1 MGCLLIIILL
11 FLTGLICSLFDV
23 DADITVYIFVF
34 LLIGFGGIIVYI
46 SNKLERE
53 DKLKEEE
60 EQRKAKEQKALAEN
74 EYNAKIDA
82 ISNKYGKPDKIIR
95 LKGYR
100 YIVICAQQQV
110 VCVNSTEGVLFK
122 DILSSKIIDN
132 YQIKHG
138 KISGDA
144 KTTTSTAS
152 LIGRSAAGAL
162 VGGGVGAAIGAS
174 SASKNTTVNYT
185 QSNDQLVH
193 DYVLIITLNRF
204 DSPIIKLN
212 IGNDWEKASEIE
224 HIFALINRQN
234 NPIENE

>member
-34 LLIGFGGIIVYI
+34 LFIGLGGILVYI
-46 SNKLERE
+46 SNKLERK

-82 ISNKYGKPDKIIR
+82 ISNKYGKPDKIIM

>member
-1 MGCLLIIILL
+1 MWWDILEIISIIIIL
-11 FLTGLICSLFDV
+11 SLFV
-23 DADITVYIFVF
+23 LYIIWAEGKSEK
-34 LLIGFGGIIVYI
+34 L
-46 SNKLERE
+46 SKLE
-53 DKLKEEE
+53 KEEI
-60 EQRKAKEQKALAEN
+60 QRKAEEQKALAES

-204 DSPIIKLN
+204 DSPIIKIN